1 MTFISLILIILGI
14 LLIYKKRAIRF
25 KTKFLMYVY
34 ISISIII
41 LITGIITATKE
52 FVDGFYE
59 GWKYYSK

>member
-1 MTFISLILIILGI
+1 MTFISLILIVLGI

-41 LITGIITATKE
+41 LITGI
-52 FVDGFYE
+52 
-59 GWKYYSK
+59 